1 MINAVVTW
9 LSALVMRTIESS
21 GYLGVTVLMVLESA
35 NIPIPSEI
43 IMPFSG
49 FLVTRGIF
57 VLWLLIVVGALGN
70 LVGSLLSYY
79 LGVYGG
85 RKFLEKYGRFIFIH
99 KRDIELADKLFAR
112 WGSSVVFFSRIL
124 PIVRTFVSFPAGI
137 ARMNIWKFSFYTLA
151 GSLIWSAL
159 LAYVGFCAG
168 ENWHFLSP
176 YFRKFDWLI
185 VSLVLVGTVW
195 WVTRY
200 VRKIRDNG

>member
-21 GYLGVTVLMVLESA
+21 GYLGVTVLMILESA

-124 PIVRTFVSFPAGI
+124 PIVRTFISFPAGI

-159 LAYVGFCAG
+159 LAYVGFWAG

>member
-124 PIVRTFVSFPAGI
+124 PIVRTFISFPAGI

-159 LAYVGFCAG
+159 LAYVGFWAG

>member
-21 GYLGVTVLMVLESA
+21 GYLGVTVLIVLESA

-124 PIVRTFVSFPAGI
+124 PIVRTFISFPAGI

-159 LAYVGFCAG
+159 LAYVGFWAG

>member
-49 FLVTRGIF
+49 FLV
-57 VLWLLIVVGALGN
+57 
-70 LVGSLLSYY
+70 
-79 LGVYGG
+79 
-85 RKFLEKYGRFIFIH
+85 KYGRFIFIH

-124 PIVRTFVSFPAGI
+124 PIVRTFISFPAGI
-137 ARMNIWKFSFYTLA
+137 ARMNIWKFSFYTFA

-159 LAYVGFCAG
+159 LAYVGFWAG